1 MRITKS
7 LVLTFSIFAFV
18 GCTEDGSKT
27 YKPNQ
32 NRSTVKYTGEP
43 LGIVG
48 EATVS
53 DSGTE
58 AAVSDTDKTR
68 ALYSSIASCTEG
80 DISTMIQD
88 VPLSGLMD
96 KSSYTPLIRAAKAG
110 CIPWLKAL
118 IDHGV
123 DINETDGLQKTALH
137 WAAIGDKKDV
147 VTELLNKR
155 DDIDPNLQDHEGKT
169 SLSWAVFRNHSPSTN
184 LDTLKLLLDFEKTD
198 VNLPDASKKT
208 PLMEAVMVKPVTM
221 DPEEDV
227 SKYISSTDIVE
238 LFLVHPRVDVSLKN
252 VDDLTALDFAKMASN
267 SEVATLLETHQAKA
281 SATTEEESSQ

>member
-1 MRITKS
+1 MRIIKS
-7 LVLTFSIFAFV
+7 LVLTFAVFAFV

-27 YKPNQ
+27 YKPDQ

-43 LGIVG
+43 LGTLG
-48 EATVS
+48 EAMVS
-53 DSGTE
+53 DSKQKVAGFN
-58 AAVSDTDKTR
+58 ADKTR

-96 KSSYTPLIRAAKAG
+96 RSSYTPLIRAAKVG

-123 DINETDGLQKTALH
+123 DINETDGLEKTAIH
-137 WAAIGDKKDV
+137 WAAIGDKQDV
-147 VTELLNKR
+147 VIELLNKK

-169 SLSWAVFRNHSPSTN
+169 TLHWAVFRNHSPSTN

-198 VNLPDASKKT
+198 ANLLSARNKT
-208 PLMEAVMVKPVTM
+208 PLMEAVMVKPVTR

-227 SKYISSTDIVE
+227 SKYIRSADIVE
-238 LFLVHPRVDVSLKN
+238 LFLTYSKVDISVKN
-252 VDDLTALDFAKMASN
+252 AHDETVIDFAKMANN
-267 SEVATLLETHQAKA
+267 SEVIKLLETHQTKA
-281 SATTEEESSQ
+281 SVTTEEESLR